1 MCDPVLFSIYINDIP
16 KDPNVNLA
24 IFANDIT
31 IIQKYKY
38 PHKVFSSKLQTYLKI
53 NSTWLK
59 KREIKGNNAKSATI
73 LLTNKTFTPDANL
86 NFILNDDLIPGCLI
100 LNIQAH
106 SPAFQITMVQAH
118 QRNSESC

>member
-53 NSTWLK
+53 NSTLLK
-59 KREIKGNNAKSATI
+59 KREIKGNNAKSAQ
-73 LLTNKTFTPDANL
+73 FY
-86 NFILNDDLIPGCLI
+86 
-100 LNIQAH
+100 
-106 SPAFQITMVQAH
+106 
-118 QRNSESC
+118 